1 MIEALATFAVASML
15 LPHVLRLQRVHP
27 VTAGVLWLSS
37 LALRAFTGLLA
48 VIMLLFFLPGT
59 QFFAALSHWCLHIA
73 LPAIAVELHIEGHGL
88 ADLALLVPGLALAL
102 SVLYAC
108 VRTGRSARQARRLIE
123 ESVLGS
129 GPRESLIV
137 SGPDVLFAVAGL
149 IHPRIIVSA
158 GALTWLDDDEL
169 DAALDHERA
178 HIVRRHRFVMLLA
191 VAFAALGR
199 AIPGTRRAVRELVFH
214 LERDAD
220 RWTLQQRADRLALA
234 SVICKA
240 AATDG
245 VHPPALAGLGSIGV
259 RERLAQLL
267 NEHPSRQPGPAA
279 AALNALA
286 TAMVACTLSLAA
298 AVPAA
303 AVAGVAD
310 DPHRTHH
317 AHRCHH

>member
-1 MIEALATFAVASML
+1 MIEALAAIAAASML
-15 LPHVLRLQRVHP
+15 LPHVLPLQRVHP

-48 VIMLLFFLPGT
+48 VIVLLFFVPAT
-59 QFFAALSHWCLHIA
+59 QLFDALSHWCLRIA
-73 LPAIAVELHIEGHGL
+73 LPAISFELHIEGHGL

-102 SVLYAC
+102 SVLYVW
-108 VRTGRSARQARRLIE
+108 VRTERSAREARRLIE
-123 ESVLGS
+123 GSVLGS
-129 GPRESLIV
+129 GPGDSLIV
-137 SGPDVLFAVAGL
+137 TGPDVVFAVAGL

-199 AIPGTRRAVRELVFH
+199 AIPGTRRAVRELAFH

-220 RWTLQQRADRLALA
+220 RWTLQQRNDRHALA

-240 AATDG
+240 AATDA
-245 VHPPALAGLGSIGV
+245 VAPPVLAGLGSTGV
-259 RERLAQLL
+259 HERLAQLL
-267 NEHPSRQPGPAA
+267 NEHPSGQRGPVA

-298 AVPAA
+298 IVPAA
-303 AVAGVAD
+303 AVVGIAG

-317 AHRCHH
+317 AHHCDH